1 MNNEIPNIQTIFE
14 TIKQTDNSGNFYW
27 KARDL
32 SKGLGYAEYRN
43 FIPVLKKAMEVCRNN
58 ANSINDHFVEFNE
71 MVELGSG
78 AYREVQNLRLSK
90 YACLLVAMNS
100 NNKREIVLRAQAY
113 FSEKITAGELIGDL
127 TSSNIIFYKTSNDK
141 IKIEVIFNNET
152 FWLSQKRM
160 AELFGVDLTTINYH
174 LKEIFASGELIE
186 NATIGKIPIVQMEG
200 EREVSRQVIF
210 YNLDAVIAV
219 GYRVNSYQATQFRIW
234 ATKTLKEFI
243 IKGFV
248 LDDERLKQG
257 KFFERDYFEELLERI
272 REIRSSERRYYQKI
286 TDIYAQ
292 CSVDYDSKANT
303 TQEFYKKVQN
313 KLHWSI
319 THKTA
324 AEIIA
329 ERADASK
336 PKMGLMTWKQA
347 PKGKILK
354 SDVLIA
360 KNYLS
365 EDEVSNLNLL
375 STSLLDFAESQARRG
390 IMMTMDEW
398 SHKLDA
404 YLELSNYEI
413 LQNSGSITADQAKQ
427 KAQTEYEIFQKRQDT
442 EWISDFDDEFRKFID
457 EKKNYPNP

>member
-1 MNNEIPNIQTIFE
+1 MENQNIPNLMPVFD
-14 TIKQTDNSGNFYW
+14 TIKHTDDAGQIFW

-32 SKGLGYAEYRN
+32 SKVLGYSEYRN
-43 FIPVLKKAMEVCRNN
+43 FKPIIEKAIEVCRNN
-58 ANSINDHFVEFNE
+58 ANPIADHFVEFNE

-78 AYREVQNLRLSK
+78 AFRTIQNLKLSK
-90 YACLLVAMNS
+90 YACLLISMNA
-100 NNKREIVLRAQAY
+100 NNKKSIVLQAQAY
-113 FSEKITAGELIGDL
+113 FTDKISASELIGDL
-127 TSSNIIFYKTSNDK
+127 TSSNVIFYKAANNK
-141 IKIEVIFNNET
+141 IKIEVVFNNET

-174 LKEIFASGELIE
+174 LKQIFESGELE
-186 NATIGKIPIVQMEG
+186 EKATIGKIPIVQMEG
-200 EREVSRQVIF
+200 EREITRQVIF

-234 ATKTLKEFI
+234 ATNTLKEFI

-257 KFFERDYFEELLERI
+257 KFLGRDYFEELLERI

-292 CSVDYDSKANT
+292 CSVDYDSKAPM

-313 KLHWSI
+313 KLHWAI

-324 AEIIA
+324 AEIIH
-329 ERADASK
+329 ERADAGK

-347 PKGKILK
+347 PKGKIFK
-354 SDVLIA
+354 SDVTIA

-365 EDEVSNLNLL
+365 EEEVSHLNLL
-375 STSLLDFAESQARRG
+375 STSLLDFAENQAHRG
-390 IMMTMDEW
+390 ILMTMEEW
-398 SHKLDA
+398 ANKLDA

-413 LQNSGSITADQAKQ
+413 LQNSGTISAEKAKQ
-427 KAQTEYEIFQKRQDT
+427 KAETEYVLFRKTQDT
-442 EWISDFDDEFRKFID
+442 DWISDFDRVVKQLKDETG
-457 EKKNYPNP
+457 NLA

>member
-1 MNNEIPNIQTIFE
+1 MENENISNLMHGFE
-14 TIKQTDNSGNFYW
+14 SIKRTDEAGKAFW

-32 SKGLGYAEYRN
+32 SNILGYAEYRN
-43 FIPVLKKAMEVCRNN
+43 FKPIIEKAMEVCRNN
-58 ANSINDHFVEFNE
+58 ANSIADHFVELNE
-71 MVELGSG
+71 MVEVGSG
-78 AYREVQNLRLSK
+78 AFRTIQNLKLSK
-90 YACLLVAMNS
+90 YACLLISMNA
-100 NNKREIVLRAQAY
+100 NNKRSIVLQAQAY
-113 FSEKITAGELIGDL
+113 FTDKISASELIGNL

-141 IKIEVIFNNET
+141 IKIEVVFNNET

-160 AELFGVDLTTINYH
+160 SELFGVDLTTINYH
-174 LKEIFASGELIE
+174 LKQIFESGELDE
-186 NATIGKIPIVQMEG
+186 KATIGKIPIVQMEG
-200 EREVSRQVIF
+200 EREITRQVIF

-234 ATKTLKEFI
+234 ATNALKELI

-257 KFFERDYFEELLERI
+257 KFFGRDYFEELLERI

-292 CSVDYDSKANT
+292 CSVDYDTKAST

-313 KLHWSI
+313 KLHWAI

-324 AEIIA
+324 AEIIH
-329 ERADASK
+329 ERADARK

-347 PKGKILK
+347 PKGKVLK
-354 SDVLIA
+354 SDSSIA

-365 EDEVSNLNLL
+365 EDEISLLNLL
-375 STSLLDFAESQARRG
+375 ATSLLDFAENQARRG
-390 IMMTMDEW
+390 ILMTMEEW
-398 SHKLDA
+398 ANKLDA

-413 LQNSGSITADQAKQ
+413 LQNSGTISAEKAKE
-427 KAQTEYEIFQKRQDT
+427 KAETEYELFRKTQDAN
-442 EWISDFDDEFRKFID
+442 WISDFDREVKRITDE
-457 EKKNYPNP
+457 

>member
-1 MNNEIPNIQTIFE
+1 MNNEIPNIPSLFE
-14 TIKQTDNSGNFYW
+14 AIKQTEAYGAVYW

-32 SKGLGYAEYRN
+32 SKALGYAEFRN
-43 FIPVLKKAMEVCRNN
+43 FSPVLQKAIEVCRNN
-58 ANSINDHFVEFNE
+58 ANSIDDHFVEFNE

-78 AYREVQNLRLSK
+78 AFREVRNLKLSK
-90 YACLLVAMNS
+90 YACLLVAMNA
-100 NNKREIVLRAQAY
+100 NNKRDVVLQAQAY
-113 FSEKITAGELIGDL
+113 FSDKITASELIGDL
-127 TSSNIIFYKTSNDK
+127 TSSNVILYKTSNDK
-141 IKIEVIFNNET
+141 VKIEVVFNNET

-186 NATIGKIPIVQMEG
+186 NATIGKIPIVQLEG
-200 EREVSRQVIF
+200 EREVTRQVIF

-234 ATKTLKEFI
+234 ATQTLKEFI

-248 LDDERLKQG
+248 LDDERLNQG
-257 KFFERDYFEELLERI
+257 KFFDRDYFEELLERI
-272 REIRSSERRYYQKI
+272 REIRTSERRYYQKI

-292 CSVDYDSKANT
+292 CSVDYDYKAAT

-313 KLHWSI
+313 KLHWAI
-319 THKTA
+319 THKTT
-324 AEIIA
+324 AEIIS
-329 ERADASK
+329 ERADANK

-354 SDVLIA
+354 SDALIA

-365 EDEVSNLNLL
+365 EDEISNLNLI

-390 IMMTMDEW
+390 IIMTMDEW
-398 SHKLDA
+398 AKKLDA
-404 YLELSNYEI
+404 YLELSNYKI
-413 LQNSGSITADQAKQ
+413 LLSSGSVSAEQAKQ
-427 KAQTEYEIFQKRQDT
+427 IAESEYEIFQKSQDT
-442 EWISDFDDEFRKFID
+442 EWISDFDSEIRKFID
-457 EKKNYPNP
+457 EK

>member
-1 MNNEIPNIQTIFE
+1 MENQNIQNLMPVFD
-14 TIKQTDNSGNFYW
+14 TIKHTDESGQIFW

-32 SKGLGYAEYRN
+32 SKVLGYSEYRN
-43 FIPVLKKAMEVCRNN
+43 FKLIIEKAMEVCRNN
-58 ANSINDHFVEFNE
+58 ANSIPDHFVELDE

-78 AYREVQNLRLSK
+78 AFRTIRNLKLSK
-90 YACLLVAMNS
+90 YACLLISMNA
-100 NNKREIVLRAQAY
+100 NNKKSIVLQAQAY
-113 FSEKITAGELIGDL
+113 FADKISASELIGDL
-127 TSSNIIFYKTSNDK
+127 TSSNVIFYKTSNDK
-141 IKIEVIFNNET
+141 IKIEVVFNNET

-174 LKEIFASGELIE
+174 LKQIFESGELE
-186 NATIGKIPIVQMEG
+186 EKATIGKIPIVQMEG
-200 EREVSRQVIF
+200 EREITRQVIF

-234 ATKTLKEFI
+234 ATNTLKEFI

-257 KFFERDYFEELLERI
+257 KFLGRDYFEELLERI

-292 CSVDYDSKANT
+292 CSVDYDSKAPT

-313 KLHWSI
+313 KLHWAI

-324 AEIIA
+324 AEIIH
-329 ERADASK
+329 ERADAGK

-347 PKGKILK
+347 PRGKIFK
-354 SDVLIA
+354 SDVTIA

-365 EDEVSNLNLL
+365 EEEFSLLNLL
-375 STSLLDFAESQARRG
+375 ATSLLDFAENQARRG
-390 IMMTMDEW
+390 FLMTMEEW
-398 SHKLDA
+398 ANKLDA

-413 LQNSGSITADQAKQ
+413 LQNSGTISAEKAKL
-427 KAQTEYEIFQKRQDT
+427 KAETEYELFRKAQDAN
-442 EWISDFDDEFRKFID
+442 WISDFDREVKRLKDETG
-457 EKKNYPNP
+457 NLT